1 MTEWI
6 IEVNDGQEV
15 LGRDDGL
22 YDVVVSDTFNP
33 FGNFAKGFFD
43 DLEGATVIYNDGEN
57 AVTVDDSS
65 DQLEIQDNLGAPGP
79 GQEGTKISRPKITN
93 FEDAID
99 VGEQALQ
106 DRESTLTG
114 PVTTFDLNSAEP
126 GEVIGITIDPRG
138 IDTDFRIAENRMQW
152 RSETNELTVIAKKG
166 ADDDIL
172 IQQSKT
178 LKRVENRVQD
188 LDIVPDRVT
197 DTKAT
202 ALLDVSAT
210 DGTVTEDSSSFVN
223 DGRNRLRDG
232 IIQESTIGSFRME
245 FSTSDARVIRSDSS
259 LSNVVDTQTPSVST
273 NVDTVTY
280 TASTAAAEFQSSGVA
295 ASCFQA
301 SDYSWFNAALG
312 ILGNRIG
319 PGEVTVTIEVTEECL
334 DGSGNPQPAYVDVFN
349 IRDTRFNYTLDDT
362 TDANDQLSGPE
373 NYPDLFTFDGIEPA
387 VARRDLDF
395 ALLEQVWDDTSNQQ
409 FIEVASDSGFTDSI
423 RVDNSQVVDGTLNE
437 TREIYTRVGLSRYT
451 SDSTT
456 SPTSG
461 DTGQAVDL
469 QELFANPDAIGRSE
483 IGEATLR
490 AIISGR
496 NAVGTTFAESGLFDQ
511 NGNLLT
517 SGVVPEFE
525 KIQDQLVISSERL
538 RFENE

>member
-1 MTEWI
+1 VFDDAQDDLLAIARLSDPVDAPSIDLRIDIT
-6 IEVNDGQEV
+6 NDPEETKTVWTDTGKTLIRDILSGNTPSWPQEYAY
-15 LGRDDGL
+15 G
-22 YDVVVSDTFNP
+22 SDTTSP
-33 FGNFAKGFFD
+33 QESDTSLGNEIVRQDLDRLLVQRLDSAADWDVNTTISENDPVGVNESGELELLQSSFFID
-43 DLEGATVIYNDGEN
+43 TATDVASLETNGTTVQDSGAVN
-57 AVTVDDSS
+57 
-65 DQLEIQDNLGAPGP
+65 
-79 GQEGTKISRPKITN
+79 
-93 FEDAID
+93 
-99 VGEQALQ
+99 
-106 DRESTLTG
+106 
-114 PVTTFDLNSAEP
+114 
-126 GEVIGITIDPRG
+126 GEVI
-138 IDTDFRIAENRMQW
+138 
-152 RSETNELTVIAKKG
+152 ELTERFDYAQNTIFLPYE
-166 ADDDIL
+166 I
-172 IQQSKT
+172 
-178 LKRVENRVQD
+178 
-188 LDIVPDRVT
+188 PD
-197 DTKAT
+197 
-202 ALLDVSAT
+202 
-210 DGTVTEDSSSFVN
+210 
-223 DGRNRLRDG
+223 
-232 IIQESTIGSFRME
+232 ESLE
-245 FSTSDARVIRSDSS
+245 FSAR
-259 LSNVVDTQTPSVST
+259 LKTP
-273 NVDTVTY
+273 DGQGPELEME
-280 TASTAAAEFQSSGVA
+280 AEFQSSGVA

-301 SDYSWFNAALG
+301 SDYTWFNAALG

-334 DGSGNPQPAYVDVFN
+334 DGNGNPQPAYVDVFN

-373 NYPDLFTFDGIEPA
+373 DYPDLFAFDGIDPA

-461 DTGQAVDL
+461 DTGQAIDL

-511 NGNLLT
+511 NGDLLT
-517 SGVVPEFE
+517 SGVVPEFQ

-538 RFENE
+538 RFEND